1 MRSMLF
7 WGSWRL
13 AFSTPKWSLWW
24 NAPLPIGPP
33 GTISSRTWWR
43 SGASWW
49 WYRHQFLRIF
59 PHETTHDDLMTI
71 DVVWCCMML
80 SQNVTA
86 QSAKL
91 FQWINGQHSKI
102 EAFVTLCP
110 KERRTSHGGNQMS
123 FPLCRP
129 LAFVSLATF
138 VICDSVTCQKHRD
151 LTQCCRVLH
160 GLGASQ
166 VTEECDARGK
176 RIGGSQR
183 PSNWE
188 NQL

>member
-24 NAPLPIGPP
+24 NAPFPIGPP

-43 SGASWW
+43 SGASWHPPSPISSDFSTRNDSW
-49 WYRHQFLRIF
+49 W
-59 PHETTHDDLMTI
+59 PDDHRRMMLY
-71 DVVWCCMML
+71 DVVTECHSSKCETL
-80 SQNVTA
+80 
-86 QSAKL
+86 
-91 FQWINGQHSKI
+91 QWKSKP
-102 EAFVTLCP
+102 LCP

-123 FPLCRP
+123 FPHCRP

-138 VICDSVTCQKHRD
+138 VIWDSATSVTCQNHRD
-151 LTQCCRVLH
+151 LTPCCRVLA
-160 GLGASQ
+160 LELQ
-166 VTEECDARGK
+166 RVTEECDARGK

>member
-1 MRSMLF
+1 VE
-7 WGSWRL
+7 
-13 AFSTPKWSLWW
+13 
-24 NAPLPIGPP
+24 PLDIH
-33 GTISSRTWWR
+33 
-43 SGASWW
+43 
-49 WYRHQFLRIF
+49 RHQFLRIF

-71 DVVWCCMML
+71 DEWCCMML

-91 FQWINGQHSKI
+91 FNGSMDSTRKSKP
-102 EAFVTLCP
+102 LCP

-123 FPLCRP
+123 FPHCRP

-138 VICDSVTCQKHRD
+138 VIWDSATSVTCQNHRD
-151 LTQCCRVLH
+151 LTPCCRVLA
-160 GLGASQ
+160 LELQ
-166 VTEECDARGK
+166 RVTEECDARGK